1 MEFNFEKEIKC
12 VCGTIFENNDFNLH
26 IKKCELFRETFTE
39 FDDKISKFIKSHSNP
54 KEQLVIIKFILENT
68 TYELDINEER
78 KTYINEDKYK
88 IVIIEIKN
96 EDNLSVSKES
106 FIKSLEEKKKEN
118 GNNNLENDKSKKIN
132 DYEKMFSIDNI
143 NKK

>member
-54 KEQLVIIKFILENT
+54 KEQLVIIKFILEK
-68 TYELDINEER
+68 YVKILER
-78 KTYINEDKYK
+78 QIRGNF
-88 IVIIEIKN
+88 VEITN
-96 EDNLSVSKES
+96 AFKES

-118 GNNNLENDKSKKIN
+118 GNNNLEGDKSKKIN
-132 DYEKMFSIDNI
+132 DYEKMFSIDNN